1 VGHAFVT
8 LGPSPTDTALAEGGE
23 HLACVVL
30 STHHTISIDT
40 GNFISILQALGLLAE
55 DSCPVSCALARVCHF
70 RGCIDFATIT
80 TPNPINVNSVFSL
93 AAHQW
98 FALTTMGS
106 APSQVALTHMFVC
119 CNVDAN
125 SIVVAVLGAL
135 GYVTKGPLPIVLALA
150 CQGLFLKLLSAI
162 KFGTATIDTSW
173 HVNAS
178 ATVQPIPSNF
188 TRADVGQ
195 FTLAIHALGVTDWL
209 CAWKVFV
216 FVVLLVLPA
225 CEALNLSRRVTNV
238 AGLVLK
244 FFRFARVLVDSQG
257 RQVPRGCQG
266 QADSQSY
273 GQEGDGND
281 HDSALSFPSLPNS

>member
-8 LGPSPTDTALAEGGE
+8 LGTSPTNTALAKGSK
-23 HLACVVL
+23 HIAVLVL
-30 STHHTISIDT
+30 STHDTLSIDA
-40 GNFISILQALGLLAE
+40 GNLISILQALGLLAE

-70 RGCIDFATIT
+70 HSCIDFATIT
-80 TPNPINVNSVFSL
+80 RPIPINVNSVFSL
-93 AAHQW
+93 AAHHP

-119 CNVDAN
+119 CNVDTN
-125 SIVVAVLGAL
+125 SFVVTVLWAL
-135 GYVTKGPLPIVLALA
+135 GYVTKGPLPIVFALA
-150 CQGLFLKLLSAI
+150 CQGLFLKLLSTI

-188 TRADVGQ
+188 TRADIGQ

-238 AGLVLK
+238 AGLVLN
-244 FFRFARVLVDSQG
+244 FFRFARVLVDS
-257 RQVPRGCQG
+257 
-266 QADSQSY
+266 
-273 GQEGDGND
+273 
-281 HDSALSFPSLPNS
+281 